1 MERNPSYGGLL
12 KNELELLNKQPDS
25 YIFHEHL
32 EEVKRSD
39 LLPPIRRARRGRW
52 AAILGGIRSNDH
64 AGKRFPENVGV
75 TLKNIAPDIIR
86 MEQFM
91 DFLRNRMFRQ
101 TLLVHADLKL
111 SRDLGPS
118 SLYEMHLASSAQPE
132 GEYEDS
138 LWNDEALNFKLSNGV
153 TLTTSNAITKASLA
167 ALSQRW
173 PESIPFQQLATHTLE
188 SCPPDSPV
196 AKLEGDDATRV
207 LGMDMLQC
215 YSRGVIECHSV
226 PDAFQNAVA
235 ERPLASALAR
245 HQATLQAKI
254 TNLRHETLTIDE
266 FNRHLLALLDGERN
280 AEQLVAVLSEYA
292 AQGKINIQMN
302 QLQVTEPGQIRAH
315 LTTAVSEMLP
325 RLAKAGVLCA

>member
-1 MERNPSYGGLL
+1 
-12 KNELELLNKQPDS
+12 
-25 YIFHEHL
+25 
-32 EEVKRSD
+32 
-39 LLPPIRRARRGRW
+39 
-52 AAILGGIRSNDH
+52 
-64 AGKRFPENVGV
+64 
-75 TLKNIAPDIIR
+75 
-86 MEQFM
+86 
-91 DFLRNRMFRQ
+91 
-101 TLLVHADLKL
+101 
-111 SRDLGPS
+111 
-118 SLYEMHLASSAQPE
+118 
-132 GEYEDS
+132 
-138 LWNDEALNFKLSNGV
+138 
-153 TLTTSNAITKASLA
+153 
-167 ALSQRW
+167 
-173 PESIPFQQLATHTLE
+173 
-188 SCPPDSPV
+188 
-196 AKLEGDDATRV
+196 
-207 LGMDMLQC
+207 MDMLQC